1 MSDIQYHNFKVGD
14 LVVLSESNAARWV
27 IEKHGIGVVVEDTC
41 ADPDVVV
48 YWQSNMAV
56 KRNPYFH
63 LKTLDKL
70 EKS

>member
-27 IEKHGIGVVVEDTC
+27 IEKYGIGVVVEDTC

-48 YWQSNMAV
+48 YWQSSMALT
-56 KRNPYFH
+56 RTPYFQ
-63 LKTLDKL
+63 LKTLDKP